1 MFNLGWLEFRSNV
14 TVLTHTLVI
23 ILVIILV
30 VILVNLRPL
39 TVN

>member
-23 ILVIILV
+23 ILV

>member
-23 ILVIILV
+23 IVAI
-30 VILVNLRPL
+30 ILVNLRPL